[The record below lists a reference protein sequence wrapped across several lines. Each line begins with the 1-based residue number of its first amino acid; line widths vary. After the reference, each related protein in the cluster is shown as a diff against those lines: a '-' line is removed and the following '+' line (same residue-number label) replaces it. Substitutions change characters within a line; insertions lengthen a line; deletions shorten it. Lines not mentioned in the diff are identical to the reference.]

1 MKKVLSKAVKAAPKA
16 PPTQTQARAAMQ
28 QQMLKNKMQKA
39 GAMGPKPAGGAPK
52 QQQLMAL
59 ANKLR
64 ATGPKPA
71 GGGVGSPLR
80 GLGAVAGAARPAMKK
95 GGMAKKR
102 YT

>member
-1 MKKVLSKAVKAAPKA
+1 
-16 PPTQTQARAAMQ
+16 
-28 QQMLKNKMQKA
+28 
-39 GAMGPKPAGGAPK
+39 MGPKPAGGAPK

-64 ATGPKPA
+64 ATGPKQQS
-71 GGGVGSPLR
+71 VGSPLR
-80 GLGAVAGAARPAMKK
+80 GLGAAAGAARPAMNK